1 MNPVLLMT
9 LIGLGIASTMILATS
24 LLGAGR
30 QEAFTKAT
38 LTCAVGAG
46 VNAYMNVSNGAAL
59 QGELLAFAVIF
70 GVPAAAAFGL
80 SRLIKKT

>member
-9 LIGLGIASTMILATS
+9 LIGLGIAAAMILATS

-30 QEAFTKAT
+30 REALTKAV
-38 LTCAVGAG
+38 LTCAAGAG
-46 VNAYMNVSNGAAL
+46 VNAYMNLSHGAPL
-59 QGELLAFAVIF
+59 QSELLAFAVIF

-80 SRLIKKT
+80 SRLIKKE